1 MKSLRL
7 PPRSIRTW
15 RTLATS
21 CLTIAALAIGAS
33 HADAQGTGRNS
44 VPRSFQVVP
53 ITITGVT
60 PDPATGQLIASGLAG
75 TTPFT
80 TPLTVT
86 PRQVAGAACPILDLS
101 LGPIDLTLLGLNVAT
116 SPICLEVTA
125 IPGGGL
131 LGDLLCNVANLLSP
145 STPIAAVLDGLSASD
160 RARFLNGLTTVLNQ
174 VFTRLT
180 ANDANL
186 AATCSVLSLSLGP
199 LDLNLLGLR
208 VQLNDCSAGPVKVD
222 ITAIPGG
229 GLLGDLLCGLSGLLS
244 GGGGGLGIAVQR
256 LLFQISQLLGA
267 LL

>member
-1 MKSLRL
+1 MSSLRL
-7 PPRSIRTW
+7 SPRAAAAR
-15 RTLATS
+15 RAVATS
-21 CLTIAALAIGAS
+21 CFVIAGLLAGVS
-33 HADAQGTGRNS
+33 HAAAQGNGRNA

-53 ITITGVT
+53 ITITSVA

-101 LGPIDLTLLGLNVAT
+101 LGPIDLTLLGLNVST
-116 SPICLEVTA
+116 SQICLEVTA
-125 IPGGGL
+125 VPGGGL

-145 STPIAAVLDGLSASD
+145 TNTIAAVLEGLAETD
-160 RARFLNGLTTVLNQ
+160 RARVLNGLTSVLNQ
-174 VFTRLT
+174 VFDRLT

-208 VQLNDCSAGPVKVD
+208 VQLNNCAGGPVTVD

-229 GLLGDLLCGLSGLLS
+229 GLLGDLLCGLTNLLS
-244 GGGGGLGIAVQR
+244 GGPLSVAVQR
-256 LLFQISQLLGA
+256 LLFQISQLIGA
-267 LL
+267 LA